1 MLSNKNKALLN
12 SYILSGTVSVTHTD
26 GETTYF
32 VDHPDLPY
40 FLIFEVTHICT
51 IGTSIVVQY
60 DIFAGDTNI
69 TSVKHNILSTKPEN
83 PEIKNILDLIDTC
96 SRMLVYQES
105 KSKHY
110 GFINSFTIG
119 TQRN

>member
-12 SYILSGTVSVTHTD
+12 SYIQSGKVSVTHTD

-40 FLIFEVTHICT
+40 FLTFEVTYICT
-51 IGTSIVVQY
+51 IGASIIVQY
-60 DIFAGDTNI
+60 DIFAGSMNI
-69 TSVKHNILSTKPEN
+69 SSAKHNILSTKPEN

-96 SRMLVYQES
+96 SRKVIYQETQ
-105 KSKHY
+105 SKHH

-119 TQRN
+119 TQRS

>member
-40 FLIFEVTHICT
+40 FLTFEVTYMCA
-51 IGTSIVVQY
+51 IGTGVIVQY
-60 DIFAGDTNI
+60 EIFMGCTNI
-69 TSVKHNILSTKPEN
+69 ASVTHNILSQTPET
-83 PEIKNILDLIDTC
+83 PEIKHILDLIDAC
-96 SRMLVYQES
+96 SRKVVYQETQ
-105 KSKHY
+105 SKHY

-119 TQRN
+119 TQRS